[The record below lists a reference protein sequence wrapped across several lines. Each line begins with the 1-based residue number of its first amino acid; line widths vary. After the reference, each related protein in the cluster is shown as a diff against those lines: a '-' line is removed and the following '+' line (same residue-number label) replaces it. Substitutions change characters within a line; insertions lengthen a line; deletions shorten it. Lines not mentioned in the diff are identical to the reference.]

1 MSELHSK
8 IRTHSWVFR
17 AKTLRIIYFENSV
30 LGRTLWLLWMTY
42 SNPSDKI
49 ETLSVV
55 RVKNSW
61 DHI

>member
-8 IRTHSWVFR
+8 IRTNTNVFR
-17 AKTLRIIYFENSV
+17 TKTLRIIYFENSV

-49 ETLSVV
+49 ETLSMI
-55 RVKNSW
+55 RAKNSGE
-61 DHI
+61 HM